1 MGDNLSVDK
10 QTVQWLLDSENPSV
24 RYYAL
29 KDLMDEPENSSKLE
43 RERKKVP
50 NGPHVTALFS
60 RQQPDGGFGVH
71 PYTKWTGAHWRL
83 VSLVEQ
89 GIPPG
94 HPKAKKMTDQVL
106 DWLASE
112 KHRTGI
118 VTVEGRARVHASME
132 GNALASCSRLGLA
145 DDSRV
150 RSLADGLVKWQ
161 WSDGGWN
168 CDQRPEADHSSF
180 HESLLPL
187 WGLMEYA
194 RATGKDGAYRISI
207 DRACEF
213 FLKHKLFRS
222 CSNGKIIKEEWLKLH
237 YPAYWHYDI
246 LQGALI
252 LSRARRIGDSRAR
265 EALDILLRRRRKDG
279 RWQPGAYYW
288 RRPDGGKGGRRS
300 NREWWEPPS
309 TDIVDWGRSGPNEMI
324 TLNAL
329 RVLKAAGRFDPI

>member
-1 MGDNLSVDK
+1 MSVDK
-10 QTVQWLLDSENPSV
+10 QTVQWLLRSENSIG

-43 RERKKVP
+43 RERKKIP

-145 DDSRV
+145 DD
-150 RSLADGLVKWQ
+150 
-161 WSDGGWN
+161 
-168 CDQRPEADHSSF
+168 P
-180 HESLLPL
+180 
-187 WGLMEYA
+187 
-194 RATGKDGAYRISI
+194 RAG
-207 DRACEF
+207 
-213 FLKHKLFRS
+213 
-222 CSNGKIIKEEWLKLH
+222 
-237 YPAYWHYDI
+237 
-246 LQGALI
+246 
-252 LSRARRIGDSRAR
+252 RIGDSRAR

-288 RRPDGGKGGRRS
+288 RRPNSGKGGRPS
-300 NREWWEPPS
+300 SREWWEPPS
-309 TDIVDWGRSGPNEMI
+309 TDVVDWGRGGPNEMI
-324 TLNAL
+324 ALNAL
-329 RVLKAAGRFDPI
+329 RVLKAAGRFNPI